1 MANSAIKPAGDWN
14 LDEILADVRRM
25 RGETSSPSGKNAPD
39 RVEQILAELRAQP
52 LGSAIRSNS
61 TIQHT
66 AAKHTAMSPLT
77 TSRTSVA
84 QDDIAP
90 AQRPRQAA
98 VSPPEDQSVNRRPSE
113 KNEHISVPN
122 QVVSS
127 NSAKR
132 GASVKTLSSTTA
144 PDRSRP
150 SRNNSEKSAAPVP
163 KHRIT
168 PDEILHDMP
177 SAASVQGKRRPN
189 TIFEEIKRQAAKEQ
203 KRKPVS
209 EPDVIYRK
217 KVSQATAVSKSALE
231 HTNDPVDSAPTRID
245 IPLASSPSRQERT
258 RVLSPDQ
265 DSLSRPADVFTGQV
279 PLPGF
284 DESPSISKEQ
294 DDVWEKQLREARS
307 KRVQNFVL
315 SGQEEDNEPEENPE
329 VTDDMV
335 AIDDYES
342 IDDAPVIRM
351 DLMAR
356 RRSVGLRLGITL
368 LIEAILLLLS
378 AHTLFFSDFFSSV
391 LTMPIKLILNAV
403 LTALVV
409 LINASTV
416 FGGLGGL
423 FRLNVDLDTGA
434 AVSMLAALLHN
445 VIMLCVTDAF
455 VASGLYVYN
464 AAAVLA
470 LVCNLWGKWSMISRI
485 EHNFELVGNEN
496 PKKAAVLL
504 ENSKEAEE
512 IGHGISI
519 GESLVCCD
527 RDTVTIAR
535 YLDHSYVQDPADES
549 AQKLAPYI
557 LAAGLVGAV
566 LAFFTA
572 SDSSL
577 ALIYAITA
585 FSAVSCIC
593 VPIASLL
600 AGNLPLGRAC
610 RRLRQKGVLITGYD
624 AVYDFAYTNVLA
636 VKARDLFPKGTVSLH
651 QLKTFGNQ
659 SIDQALLDAAGLA
672 IMADGPLASI
682 FDEIIE
688 GQHSIL
694 PEVDTLVYEEKMGI
708 SGWVSGNRVL
718 IGNRLLM
725 KNHGVALPDENLER
739 RLCQYGQHAVYL
751 ATRGSLSAMFVVSYR
766 ADEAIVE
773 ALQNAVDGGLG
784 IAVHSC
790 DPNITPELID
800 QLFGVSQHAVSIMG
814 AAGRHAYQAA
824 SAVEDKC
831 DASLAH
837 MGGVEN
843 LTDGVCTCQKLHRSI
858 RLGKGIQLTLW
869 VLGLVLSLLL
879 IFIKGLSL
887 LSVGAVLAFQAI
899 SILLIL
905 LLPAF
910 FRNV

>member
-1 MANSAIKPAGDWN
+1 MNTPLSIIFYPVQRKEIEPPFVILCDRLEDPHNLGALIRSAEAAGCHGLIIPKRHSAALSMTVAKASAGALEYLPVARVSNLAATLDELKKQGFWIYGADMDGQPWCKVDYAGAVALVIGSEGNGLSRLCRRMRRYCLPPHARENQFSQRIRRRWNPHVRGCSSTPSTRLRKEVAAMANSAIKPAGDWN

-549 AQKLAPYI
+549 ARKARSI
-557 LAAGLVGAV
+557 H
-566 LAFFTA
+566 
-572 SDSSL
+572 S
-577 ALIYAITA
+577 
-585 FSAVSCIC
+585 
-593 VPIASLL
+593 
-600 AGNLPLGRAC
+600 GRRSC
-610 RRLRQKGVLITGYD
+610 RRCVGLFYRVRQLSG
-624 AVYDFAYTNVLA
+624 
-636 VKARDLFPKGTVSLH
+636 
-651 QLKTFGNQ
+651 
-659 SIDQALLDAAGLA
+659 LD
-672 IMADGPLASI
+672 ICHHC
-682 FDEIIE
+682 F
-688 GQHSIL
+688 
-694 PEVDTLVYEEKMGI
+694 
-708 SGWVSGNRVL
+708 
-718 IGNRLLM
+718 
-725 KNHGVALPDENLER
+725 
-739 RLCQYGQHAVYL
+739 
-751 ATRGSLSAMFVVSYR
+751 
-766 ADEAIVE
+766 
-773 ALQNAVDGGLG
+773 
-784 IAVHSC
+784 
-790 DPNITPELID
+790 
-800 QLFGVSQHAVSIMG
+800 
-814 AAGRHAYQAA
+814 
-824 SAVEDKC
+824 
-831 DASLAH
+831 
-837 MGGVEN
+837 
-843 LTDGVCTCQKLHRSI
+843 
-858 RLGKGIQLTLW
+858 
-869 VLGLVLSLLL
+869 
-879 IFIKGLSL
+879 
-887 LSVGAVLAFQAI
+887 
-899 SILLIL
+899 
-905 LLPAF
+905 
-910 FRNV
+910 

>member
-1 MANSAIKPAGDWN
+1 M
-14 LDEILADVRRM
+14 
-25 RGETSSPSGKNAPD
+25 
-39 RVEQILAELRAQP
+39 
-52 LGSAIRSNS
+52 
-61 TIQHT
+61 
-66 AAKHTAMSPLT
+66 
-77 TSRTSVA
+77 
-84 QDDIAP
+84 
-90 AQRPRQAA
+90 
-98 VSPPEDQSVNRRPSE
+98 
-113 KNEHISVPN
+113 
-122 QVVSS
+122 
-127 NSAKR
+127 
-132 GASVKTLSSTTA
+132 
-144 PDRSRP
+144 
-150 SRNNSEKSAAPVP
+150 
-163 KHRIT
+163 
-168 PDEILHDMP
+168 
-177 SAASVQGKRRPN
+177 
-189 TIFEEIKRQAAKEQ
+189 
-203 KRKPVS
+203 
-209 EPDVIYRK
+209 
-217 KVSQATAVSKSALE
+217 
-231 HTNDPVDSAPTRID
+231 
-245 IPLASSPSRQERT
+245 
-258 RVLSPDQ
+258 
-265 DSLSRPADVFTGQV
+265 
-279 PLPGF
+279 
-284 DESPSISKEQ
+284 
-294 DDVWEKQLREARS
+294 
-307 KRVQNFVL
+307 
-315 SGQEEDNEPEENPE
+315 
-329 VTDDMV
+329 
-335 AIDDYES
+335 
-342 IDDAPVIRM
+342 
-351 DLMAR
+351 
-356 RRSVGLRLGITL
+356 

-378 AHTLFFSDFFSSV
+378 AHTLFDFFQQCAYHAHQADSQRRIDRPGGFDQYFDH
-391 LTMPIKLILNAV
+391 L
-403 LTALVV
+403 
-409 LINASTV
+409 
-416 FGGLGGL
+416 GGLGGL

-651 QLKTFGNQ
+651 QLRKTFGNQ

-739 RLCQYGQHAVYL
+739 QDYCQYGQHAVYL

-905 LLPAF
+905 LLPLF
-910 FRNV
+910 SNV